1 MKRAFFSTCLAAA
14 FAVGLSAQAPAPSPT
29 PSQTPQTPSTAPM
42 SQADRGSGSVTVT
55 GCLRA
60 GDAPNS
66 FVLENIKAD
75 KAGTMASTAK
85 PGEPSAT
92 GTSGTMANKALEGVE
107 KVDLTGSPSGVT
119 LSSHVGH
126 TVKLT
131 GMLSPK
137 TEASPSASARPAEP
151 GQSSAASASKTP
163 SLNVSAL
170 SMVSATCSE

>member
-29 PSQTPQTPSTAPM
+29 SQAPSTAPM
-42 SQADRGSGSVTVT
+42 SQADRSSGTVTLT

-60 GDAPNS
+60 GDTPNS
-66 FVLENIKAD
+66 FVLENIKPE
-75 KAGTMASTAK
+75 KAGTTASSAK

-92 GTSGTMANKALEGVE
+92 GTSGMMANKALEGVN
-107 KVDLTGSPSGVT
+107 KISLTGSPSGAS

-126 TVKLT
+126 TVTLT

-137 TEASPSASARPAEP
+137 AEASASASAKPTEP
-151 GQSSAASASKTP
+151 GQSASASASKTA
-163 SLNVSAL
+163 SLSVSTL
-170 SMVSATCSE
+170 SMVSTTCSE